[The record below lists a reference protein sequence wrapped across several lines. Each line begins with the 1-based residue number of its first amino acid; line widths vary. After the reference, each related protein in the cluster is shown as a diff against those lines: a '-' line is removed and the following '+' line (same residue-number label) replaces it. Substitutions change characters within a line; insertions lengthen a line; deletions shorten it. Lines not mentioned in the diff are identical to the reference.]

1 MKEYYTTGFDTYY
14 YLTFYQHKSLAMLDL
29 ASYATRA
36 PRQPLQSLRLNRLNG
51 SSNQYGVAE
60 KTTAAADWKSPS
72 NVGAKA
78 FG

>member
-1 MKEYYTTGFDTYY
+1 
-14 YLTFYQHKSLAMLDL
+14 MLDL

-72 NVGAKA
+72 HVGAKA